1 MDLESLSGG
10 EKTMAALAFVFSMT
24 QVVKP
29 SILVMDEVDAF
40 LDADNVAEIS
50 TFLQQK
56 LNQWTQPVN

>member
-50 TFLQQK
+50 TFL
-56 LNQWTQPVN
+56 